1 MSISKKLRKPL
12 LFLLLAVLTA
22 ALIKSFFIPSSTAV
36 KSSDTVLELDTIWDR
51 AVQGSAV
58 TFTCTIPEDA
68 RAGSVLLVNNNSI
81 PFRLLLDGTEF
92 YSYEDPCGERGM
104 ALQKIELPENPAGK
118 ALVFETKPLSVSSA
132 SLFHAFLGNEN
143 GIFLHVLFQNLPS
156 IIFSAISAVLGAAVF
171 LVYLVFSG
179 KQVHGSELQTLPP
192 LGAFLLMAGIWVF
205 TDSGAV
211 QLFTGKTGPFVLLS
225 FFSFMLMPYFLLAFI
240 RKMLSEDRR
249 VLQILSWLYLASA
262 GISGLLYIFRIF
274 RLSSILPVFHLLILI
289 NIILI
294 LRFGIQEIRIFGNTV
309 MKRIIQGLVFLF
321 LFSVAALVIF
331 YANFSAPYSLFYGI
345 GLLIFGIHLIVSA
358 ADSFYEHMLKSA
370 EGKIYQRLA
379 YTDVMTRMWNRAA
392 FLKRQDAPA
401 SYRSACIMID
411 INDLKTVNDTCGHQ
425 EGDRLICD
433 AADCILKTYDRI
445 GNCYRIGEDEFVVL
459 LDNASEDIVAE
470 SLRRLEQ
477 HILAKNADRSWPLEI
492 ACGYILNE
500 NGSQSVKELFNEADK
515 LMYVKKQDMK
525 AKKRREQ

>member
-22 ALIKSFFIPSSTAV
+22 ALIKSFFIPASTAV

-249 VLQILSWLYLASA
+249 VLQYYPGCTWHPQESLVCFIFFAS
-262 GISGLLYIFRIF
+262 SGC
-274 RLSSILPVFHLLILI
+274 PVF
-289 NIILI
+289 
-294 LRFGIQEIRIFGNTV
+294 
-309 MKRIIQGLVFLF
+309 
-321 LFSVAALVIF
+321 
-331 YANFSAPYSLFYGI
+331 
-345 GLLIFGIHLIVSA
+345 
-358 ADSFYEHMLKSA
+358 
-370 EGKIYQRLA
+370 YQC
-379 YTDVMTRMWNRAA
+379 
-392 FLKRQDAPA
+392 FIC
-401 SYRSACIMID
+401 SY
-411 INDLKTVNDTCGHQ
+411 
-425 EGDRLICD
+425 
-433 AADCILKTYDRI
+433 
-445 GNCYRIGEDEFVVL
+445 
-459 LDNASEDIVAE
+459 
-470 SLRRLEQ
+470 
-477 HILAKNADRSWPLEI
+477 
-492 ACGYILNE
+492 
-500 NGSQSVKELFNEADK
+500 
-515 LMYVKKQDMK
+515 
-525 AKKRREQ
+525 

>member
-22 ALIKSFFIPSSTAV
+22 ALIKSFFIPASTAV

-211 QLFTGKTGPFVLLS
+211 HLYRKNRPLRASVLFFLYAHAVLSAGFYPKNAFGRPPRSADIILAVPGIRRNLWFALYFSHLPAVQYSTSVSSAHTDKHYSDSPVWNTGNPD
-225 FFSFMLMPYFLLAFI
+225 I
-240 RKMLSEDRR
+240 RKYSHETHHPGTCLSLSVQRCCSGNFLCKLFSPVFSVLRHRAVDLRHSPDRLCSRQFLRTHAQKCGGENLSETCVYRCYDPHVEPRSVPEAPGR
-249 VLQILSWLYLASA
+249 SRFLQE
-262 GISGLLYIFRIF
+262 
-274 RLSSILPVFHLLILI
+274 RLH
-289 NIILI
+289 
-294 LRFGIQEIRIFGNTV
+294 
-309 MKRIIQGLVFLF
+309 
-321 LFSVAALVIF
+321 
-331 YANFSAPYSLFYGI
+331 
-345 GLLIFGIHLIVSA
+345 
-358 ADSFYEHMLKSA
+358 
-370 EGKIYQRLA
+370 
-379 YTDVMTRMWNRAA
+379 
-392 FLKRQDAPA
+392 
-401 SYRSACIMID
+401 
-411 INDLKTVNDTCGHQ
+411 
-425 EGDRLICD
+425 
-433 AADCILKTYDRI
+433 YDR
-445 GNCYRIGEDEFVVL
+445 Y
-459 LDNASEDIVAE
+459 
-470 SLRRLEQ
+470 Q
-477 HILAKNADRSWPLEI
+477 
-492 ACGYILNE
+492 
-500 NGSQSVKELFNEADK
+500 
-515 LMYVKKQDMK
+515 
-525 AKKRREQ
+525 

>member
-22 ALIKSFFIPSSTAV
+22 ALIKSFFIPASTAV

-68 RAGSVLLVNNNSI
+68 RAESVLLVNNNSI

-225 FFSFMLMPYFLLAFI
+225 FFPLCSCRTFCWL
-240 RKMLSEDRR
+240 LSEKCFRKTAAFCR
-249 VLQILSWLYLASA
+249 YYPGCTWHPQESLVCFIFFAS
-262 GISGLLYIFRIF
+262 SGC
-274 RLSSILPVFHLLILI
+274 PVFFQCFIC
-289 NIILI
+289 
-294 LRFGIQEIRIFGNTV
+294 
-309 MKRIIQGLVFLF
+309 
-321 LFSVAALVIF
+321 
-331 YANFSAPYSLFYGI
+331 
-345 GLLIFGIHLIVSA
+345 
-358 ADSFYEHMLKSA
+358 
-370 EGKIYQRLA
+370 
-379 YTDVMTRMWNRAA
+379 
-392 FLKRQDAPA
+392 
-401 SYRSACIMID
+401 SY
-411 INDLKTVNDTCGHQ
+411 
-425 EGDRLICD
+425 
-433 AADCILKTYDRI
+433 
-445 GNCYRIGEDEFVVL
+445 
-459 LDNASEDIVAE
+459 
-470 SLRRLEQ
+470 
-477 HILAKNADRSWPLEI
+477 
-492 ACGYILNE
+492 
-500 NGSQSVKELFNEADK
+500 
-515 LMYVKKQDMK
+515 
-525 AKKRREQ
+525 